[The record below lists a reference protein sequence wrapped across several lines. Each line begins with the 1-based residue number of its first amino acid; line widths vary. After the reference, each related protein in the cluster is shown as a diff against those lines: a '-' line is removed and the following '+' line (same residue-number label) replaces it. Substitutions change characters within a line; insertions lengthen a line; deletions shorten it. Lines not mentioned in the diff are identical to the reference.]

1 MKLGLRLKKLLN
13 NEKGIALVVVLLV
26 LVVVSIMGTTLLALS
41 ANNVKMSTSESS
53 YQSSYYIAESGI
65 TYRMNDISTKLKDV
79 YSGATSLSDFFTQ
92 VDNTMQ
98 LGQAV
103 TFNNF
108 EQSNGQQP
116 SAQITI
122 EKVPSDVHISY
133 TNDYKMT
140 STGTINNRSRTVT
153 KIFHIT
159 WKPKSV
165 VTIPSS
171 TVMFFYSAFTLH
183 NAPVSGLI
191 GTNLSANNNKI
202 SMTGTNTKS
211 IVVNYNLNT
220 PQTLP
225 PFPDFSISTTP
236 DVLDK
241 VIDPTKSTTQS
252 KTLTMTRDMSFDNLT
267 VNAGTTLVIDV
278 GNTNRNIVVNN
289 LICNGN
295 IQINGTGKLSVYVKN
310 LSMGLNNSAKSIM
323 NTGKDI
329 TKLYV
334 FCQGFGTNLNNGIIY
349 GSMYAIN
356 VSSFTVN
363 NTDGIQGH
371 LIVGKPATTGTTT
384 TIALNGSAISDP
396 RMIYAPF
403 AEVDLNASISGSI
416 IADKIV
422 SSGNDD
428 SFLYKFVQIN
438 YDSSPLF
445 VYNGT
450 GTTPVQD
457 MVTSEPTREI
467 N

>member
-1 MKLGLRLKKLLN
+1 MKRRVRLKKLLN
-13 NEKGIALVVVLLV
+13 NENGIALVVVLLV
-26 LVVVSIMGTTLLALS
+26 LVVVSIMGTTLLALT
-41 ANNVKMSTSESS
+41 ADNIKMSTGERS

-65 TYRMNDISTKLKDV
+65 NYRMNDISTKLKDV
-79 YSGATSLSDFFTQ
+79 YSGATSLTDFFTK

-98 LGQAV
+98 LGQTV
-103 TFNNF
+103 TYNNF
-108 EQSNGQQP
+108 EQSYGQQP
-116 SAQITI
+116 AAQITI

-133 TNDYKMT
+133 TNDYKIT
-140 STGTINNRSRTVT
+140 STGTINSRSRTVT

-183 NAPVSGLI
+183 NAPVDGLI
-191 GTNLSANNNKI
+191 GTNLSANDNRI
-202 SMTGTNTKS
+202 SMTGKNTRS

-225 PFPDFSISTTP
+225 PFPDFSISTNP

-241 VIDPTKSTTQS
+241 VIDPKSTAQL
-252 KTLTMTRDMSFDNLT
+252 KTITMTRDMSFDNLT

-295 IQINGTGKLSVYVKN
+295 IQINGSGKLSIYVKTLNMGTN
-310 LSMGLNNSAKSIM
+310 LSSKSMI
-323 NTGKDI
+323 NTGRDI
-329 TKLYV
+329 TKLYI
-334 FCQGFGTNLNNGIIY
+334 FCQGLGTNLNNGIIY
-349 GSMYAIN
+349 GSVYAIN

-363 NTDGIQGH
+363 STDGVQGH
-371 LIVGKPATTGTTT
+371 LIVGKPATIGTTT
-384 TIALNGSAISDP
+384 TIALNGSAITDP

-403 AEVDLNASISGSI
+403 AEVDLNASIQGSI
-416 IADKIV
+416 IANKII

-445 VYNGT
+445 VYNGS

-457 MVTSEPTREI
+457 MITSEPIREI